1 MSKWKMV
8 KLGDVCN
15 PVKNIDNSFFV
26 KNEYFEYLDIASID
40 KESKCIVNSVT
51 TAIVEAPSRAKQ
63 PVVTGD
69 LLVSTVRPNLNAV
82 AFIEDKY
89 DGCIAS
95 TGFCVLRPNVNNVH
109 SRYIFYFIRTKKFV
123 EYLINLATGASYP
136 AVSDKIIKSCPIPL
150 PPLPEQQRI
159 VNLLDRAQEL
169 IDKRKKQLELMDSLV
184 QSVFYEMFGDPV
196 RNEMGWEVKS
206 ISDICEEIVDCVN
219 KTAPQSEEITP
230 YVMIRTSNI
239 RYGRINFSNIKY
251 VSQSTHSIWTRR
263 SVPRNGDIL
272 FTREAPMGEVAIV
285 DTDKKIF
292 LGQRIM
298 QYRCK
303 HSECNPAY
311 LLHLMQT
318 SFFSKHIE
326 KLGKG
331 STVKHLAVPDCFK
344 FQIPQPSIDLQNK
357 FAFKIKKIESLKQT
371 MTASLR
377 ELEHNFN
384 ALSQRE
390 FGVAS

>member
-1 MSKWKMV
+1 MNGTGYWKGVVMSKWKMV

-184 QSVFYEMFGDPV
+184 QSVFYEMFGD
-196 RNEMGWEVKS
+196 RS
-206 ISDICEEIVDCVN
+206 CSS
-219 KTAPQSEEITP
+219 TSAP
-230 YVMIRTSNI
+230 TSN
-239 RYGRINFSNIKY
+239 
-251 VSQSTHSIWTRR
+251 R
-263 SVPRNGDIL
+263 SRFISRN
-272 FTREAPMGEVAIV
+272 
-285 DTDKKIF
+285 
-292 LGQRIM
+292 
-298 QYRCK
+298 
-303 HSECNPAY
+303 
-311 LLHLMQT
+311 
-318 SFFSKHIE
+318 
-326 KLGKG
+326 
-331 STVKHLAVPDCFK
+331 
-344 FQIPQPSIDLQNK
+344 
-357 FAFKIKKIESLKQT
+357 
-371 MTASLR
+371 TASWVMR
-377 ELEHNFN
+377 MR
-384 ALSQRE
+384 AE
-390 FGVAS
+390 FSASRILASR